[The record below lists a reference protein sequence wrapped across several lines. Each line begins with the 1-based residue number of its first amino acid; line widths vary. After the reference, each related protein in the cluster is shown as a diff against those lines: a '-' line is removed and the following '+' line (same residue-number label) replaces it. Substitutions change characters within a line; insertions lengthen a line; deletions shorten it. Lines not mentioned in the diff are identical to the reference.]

1 MNENGHNLQRPW
13 HRYYPETIRPSIDYP
28 DIPLYQFA
36 DDAAKAFPDRAAT
49 IFFGARLSF
58 KQLAVLIDRMAAAL
72 HALGVQKGDRVGLML
87 PNCPQVLIAYHA
99 VLKVGGVVVQTSP
112 MYVEREI
119 EHQMNDSGA
128 QTMIV
133 LDLFYQRVRN
143 VKEKTPL
150 KRVIVTGLE
159 DFMPFPLNFLYPL
172 KLRTEGKRVTVQPE
186 EGVYRFMELLN
197 RRQPAPPQVA
207 INPAEDLALLQY
219 TGGTTGVAKGTML
232 THRNLVAN
240 TIQSREWFELKR
252 GGQDIILG
260 ALPFF
265 HVYGMTVGMNLAML
279 LGATLIILPRFQ
291 VTEVLKTIQKYHPTL
306 FPGAPAMY
314 VAINNHSDV
323 KKYDLTSIVA
333 CISGSAPLPVEVQ
346 NKFEA
351 LTGGKLVEGYGLTE
365 ASPVTHCSP
374 IFGHRKI
381 GTIGIPFPD
390 TDCKIMDL
398 ATGETELPQGE
409 VGELAIRGPQVMK
422 GYWNRPEE
430 TKMALRD
437 GWLYTGDIARMDED
451 GFFQVVDRKKDLI
464 ISGGFNIYPRDVE
477 EILYEHPKVREVV
490 VAGVP
495 DAYRGEMVKA
505 YVVLKDGVTATEEE
519 LIEFCRE
526 RLARYK
532 VPRAIE
538 FRAELPKNLVGK
550 ILRRVLVDEER
561 KKLEKLA

>member
-87 PNCPQVLIAYHA
+87 PNCPQVLIAYNA

-150 KRVIVTGLE
+150 NRVIVTGLE

-172 KLRTEGKRVTVQPE
+172 KLRTEGKRVTVEPE

-265 HVYGMTVGMNLAML
+265 HVYGMTVGMNLAIL
-279 LGATLIILPRFQ
+279 IGATLIILPRFQ
-291 VTEVLKTIQKYHPTL
+291 VTEALKTIQKYHPTL

-314 VAINNHSDV
+314 VAINNHPDV

-398 ATGETELPQGE
+398 ATGEEELPQGE

-477 EILYEHPKVREVV
+477 EILYEHPKVKEVV

>member
-1 MNENGHNLQRPW
+1 MSKEFNLERPW
-13 HRYYPETIRPSIDYP
+13 FRHYPATIRPSIDYP
-28 DIPLYQFA
+28 EIPLYQFV
-36 DDAAKAFPDRAAT
+36 DDSAKAFPNRAAT
-49 IFFGARLSF
+49 IFYGATLSF
-58 KQLAVLIDRMAAAL
+58 KQLAGMVDQMATAL
-72 HALGVQKGDRVGLML
+72 HALGIQKGERVGLML
-87 PNCPQVLIAYHA
+87 PNCPQSLIAYNA
-99 VLKVGGVVVQTSP
+99 ILKVGGVVVQTSP

-119 EHQMNDSGA
+119 EYQMNDSGA

-143 VKEKTPL
+143 VQEKTAL
-150 KRVIVTGLE
+150 KRIIVTGLE

-172 KLRTEGKRVTVQPE
+172 KLKKEGKRVKVEPA
-186 EGVYRFMELLN
+186 EGVYRFKELLHKH
-197 RRQPAPPQVA
+197 QPAPPRVE
-207 INPAEDLALLQY
+207 IDPVEDLALLQY

-240 TIQSREWFELKR
+240 TLQSREWFELKE
-252 GGQDIILG
+252 GGKDILLG
-260 ALPFF
+260 VLPFF
-265 HVYGMTVGMNLAML
+265 HVYGMTVAMNLAAL
-279 LGATLIILPRFQ
+279 IGATLVILPRFQ
-291 VTEVLKTIQKYHPTL
+291 IDEVLKTIDKYRPTL

-314 VAINNHSDV
+314 VAINNHPDV
-323 KKYDLTSIVA
+323 KKYDLSSIVA

-346 NKFEA
+346 KKFEE

-390 TDCKIMDL
+390 TDCKIVDL
-398 ATGETELPQGE
+398 ATGEEELPQGE
-409 VGELAIRGPQVMK
+409 VGELAVRGPQVMK

-430 TKMALRD
+430 TQMALRD
-437 GWLYTGDIARMDED
+437 GWLHTGDIARMDED
-451 GFFQVVDRKKDLI
+451 GYFQIVDRKKDMI

-477 EILYEHPKVREVV
+477 EILYEHPKVKEVV

-519 LIEFCRE
+519 FIEYCRE
-526 RLARYK
+526 KLARYK

-561 KKLEKLA
+561 KKMEKPA

>member
-1 MNENGHNLQRPW
+1 MNENDFNLQRSW
-13 HRYYPETIRPSIDYP
+13 YRYYPETIRPSIDYP

-197 RRQPAPPQVA
+197 RRQPAPPQVT

-252 GGQDIILG
+252 GGQDIVLG

-314 VAINNHSDV
+314 VAINNHPDV

-398 ATGETELPQGE
+398 ATGEKELPQGE

-477 EILYEHPKVREVV
+477 EILYEHPKVKEVV

-519 LIEFCRE
+519 LIEFCRQK
-526 RLARYK
+526 LARYK